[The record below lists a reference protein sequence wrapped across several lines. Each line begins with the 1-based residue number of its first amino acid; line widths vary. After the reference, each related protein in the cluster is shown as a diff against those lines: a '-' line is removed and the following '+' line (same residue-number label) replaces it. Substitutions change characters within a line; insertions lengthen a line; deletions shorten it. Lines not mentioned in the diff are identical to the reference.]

1 MIICLLFFISKDI
14 IQLKQKKLSF
24 HYSVFQNFDFSRVL
38 HMNLKI
44 IKIDKL
50 SHVYS
55 YFIKKEKIYLI
66 NVLVFINV

>member
-1 MIICLLFFISKDI
+1 
-14 IQLKQKKLSF
+14 
-24 HYSVFQNFDFSRVL
+24 
-38 HMNLKI
+38 MNLKI